1 MTIETI
7 KNKKLTHIPV
17 LPCAVDDCSDL
28 PYNVAKPLPKKS
40 FAMYISGAPGSGKTN
55 LWLSML
61 TSRPTKKSV
70 EKPRFYYRYFD
81 KIYLISNS
89 LATLPLDKLNLDPDR
104 VSGEFSDG
112 MLMSIISEEKEDE
125 NSNILILL
133 DDCIKQLKNS
143 QELGKLI
150 LNRRHC
156 CQNPD
161 EEGQSGTSVMITAQT
176 YNLLPLNLRKNMSHV
191 AIFRTENKKE
201 LQSIMTELMSDLTEK
216 QAREVLNTAWNS
228 NSHGFLFVDC
238 TKPTKDRY
246 YANFDKIVI
255 NA

>member
-17 LPCAVDDCSDL
+17 LPCAVDDCTDL
-28 PYNVAKPLPKKS
+28 PYKVAKPLPKKS
-40 FAMYISGAPGSGKTN
+40 FAMYIAGSPGSGKTN

-61 TSRPTKKSV
+61 TSRPTLKHKD
-70 EKPRFYYRYFD
+70 KPRFYYRYFC

-89 LATLPLDKLNLDPDR
+89 LATLPLEKLNLDPDR
-104 VSGEFSDG
+104 VFDEFSDG
-112 MLMSIISEEKEDE
+112 MLMEIIQAEKEDE

-156 CQNPD
+156 CQNSSED
-161 EEGQSGTSVMITAQT
+161 GQSGTSVMITAQT

-201 LQSIMTELMSDLTEK
+201 LQCIMSELMSDLTEK

-228 NSHGFLFVDC
+228 NSHGFLFIDAQ
-238 TKPTKDRY
+238 KPTANRY
-246 YANFDKIVI
+246 YANFDTIVI
-255 NA
+255 NP

>member
-1 MTIETI
+1 MSITTIPNT
-7 KNKKLTHIPV
+7 KLPYIPV
-17 LPCAVDDCSDL
+17 LACPVDDTAGL
-28 PYNVAKPLPKKS
+28 PYQVAKPLPKKS

-55 LWLSML
+55 LWLSLL
-61 TSRPTKKSV
+61 TSRPTKKKTQV
-70 EKPRFYYRYFD
+70 PRFYYRYFD

-104 VSGEFSDG
+104 VFDEFNDG
-112 MLMSIISEEKEDE
+112 MLMDIILDEKDDE
-125 NSNILILL
+125 NNNILILL

-156 CQNPD
+156 CQNAD
-161 EEGQSGTSVMITAQT
+161 KEGQSGTSVIITAQT
-176 YNLLPLNLRKNMSHV
+176 YNLLPLNLRKNMSHI

-201 LQSIMTELMSDLTEK
+201 LQSIMDELMSDLTEN
-216 QAREVLNTAWNS
+216 QARQVLNTAWNNS
-228 NSHGFLFVDC
+228 SHGFLFIDA
-238 TKPTKDRY
+238 TKSTTNRY

-255 NA
+255 N